1 MRVNNQRG
9 PHVVIAVPC
18 YNEAKRLP
26 AAAFLDFEMPGYRTT
41 LLLVNDGSRDTTLAL
56 LERLRDQAP
65 GRIEVLDLQPNGGK
79 AEAVRRGMLH
89 AFAHDDPDYVGFWD
103 ADLATPFSELPIF
116 CKILDARPEIEMVFG
131 SRVKLLGR
139 TVVRKAYRHYF
150 GRVFATAVSLLLN
163 LPIYDS
169 QCGAKLFRATPAVRD
184 VFAAPFLSRWVFD
197 VEIIARYKNIL
208 AAGGRDAGQAIYELP
223 LREWRDVG
231 DSKVGIKDA
240 VNAYLDLARIYR
252 AYRLGAT
259 RASTLE
265 AARK

>member
-1 MRVNNQRG
+1 MRVNNQRA
-9 PHVVIAVPC
+9 PHVVLVVPC

-26 AAAFLDFEMPGYRTT
+26 AATFLDFRMPGYRTT
-41 LLLVNDGSRDTTLAL
+41 LLLVDDGSRDGTLAL
-56 LERLRDQAP
+56 LKRLHDRAP
-65 GRIEVLDLQPNGGK
+65 DRIEVLSLQPNGGK
-79 AEAVRRGMLH
+79 AEAVRRGLLH

-103 ADLATPFSELPIF
+103 ADLATPLTELPLF
-116 CKILDARPEIEMVFG
+116 CGILDARPEIEMVFG

-139 TVVRKAYRHYF
+139 TVVRKVYRHYF

-184 VFAAPFLSRWVFD
+184 VFARPFLSRWVFD

-208 AAGGRDAGQAIYELP
+208 AAGGRDAGHAIYELP

-231 DSKVGIKDA
+231 ASKVGLKDA
-240 VNAYLDLARIYR
+240 VNAYIDLARIYR
-252 AYRLGAT
+252 AYRLGAA
-259 RASTLE
+259 RARDLDAS
-265 AARK
+265 RK